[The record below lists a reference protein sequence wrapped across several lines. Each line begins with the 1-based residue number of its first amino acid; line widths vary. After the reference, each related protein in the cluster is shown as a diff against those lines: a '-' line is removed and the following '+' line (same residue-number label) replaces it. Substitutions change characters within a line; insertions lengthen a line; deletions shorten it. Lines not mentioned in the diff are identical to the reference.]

1 MGAGFLR
8 QTLYFRYVPLNGTSE
23 YVRLFTQAFTFSQS
37 FLLSCWHIV
46 SLTHFGL
53 CYFLLKVL
61 RLISS
66 FTFLAF
72 ENEAEKFMESILST
86 LLQSLVI
93 CYSCAYL
100 LTPFGKSQLYLC
112 LRNRTEGFKQLQKD
126 RQTQHSL
133 V

>member
-23 YVRLFTQAFTFSQS
+23 YVRLFTQVLLFLSQ
-37 FLLSCWHIV
+37 FLLSCWHVI

-53 CYFLLKVL
+53 CHFLLKVL
-61 RLISS
+61 RLTSS
-66 FTFLAF
+66 FTFLTF
-72 ENEAEKFMESILST
+72 ENESEKCMESILST

-93 CYSCAYL
+93 CYSWAYL

-112 LRNRTEGFKQLQKD
+112 LRNRTEGFKQKN